1 MAKEHVEKVYKS
13 GRDMFVYTTDRVILM
28 NVQGLTGKKVE
39 YLVRHFC
46 FGIVRSRDPVQ
57 LMDIN
62 FQTIPHKWI
71 HGFEVETAGHMDRDA
86 EVYLKT
92 DIPQKANIQQDILV
106 NRGDGTFLQ

>member
-1 MAKEHVEKVYKS
+1 
-13 GRDMFVYTTDRVILM
+13 
-28 NVQGLTGKKVE
+28 
-39 YLVRHFC
+39 
-46 FGIVRSRDPVQ
+46 
-57 LMDIN
+57 MDIN